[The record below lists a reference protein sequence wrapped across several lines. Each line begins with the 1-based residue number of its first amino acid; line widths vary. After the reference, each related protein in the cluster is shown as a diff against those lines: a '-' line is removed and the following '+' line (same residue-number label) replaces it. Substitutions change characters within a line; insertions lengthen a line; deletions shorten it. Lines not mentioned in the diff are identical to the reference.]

1 VIRCAR
7 HANEQDTENSETRQT
22 TKPTN
27 RTAEYSAK
35 ELLILSQAYIK
46 ASENSVEGAA
56 RRLSKFWDD
65 VSDNYRELKKQQ
77 EEYDNRQR
85 KHKQYNERSLYR
97 AGFAPSMLD
106 EDSDEDVAGVP
117 LPPRTSSSLQQKWS
131 KFVQP
136 HVTKFIS
143 LTIRFPRLSG
153 EDKERY
159 YNRIHLIFLEQVPEV
174 KSFDLYRPSWEF
186 LENSPKFASITT
198 ANAAA
203 QKSLDGKKKVSPDD
217 AINERPVGKK
227 KTKRLAE
234 EQKIIESV
242 TDKLKG
248 QVNNGSAGQVLA
260 AAIGQ
265 ITELVASGLQEWK
278 DQRAYMNASQELK
291 QQYDDLILRARI
303 QQLQQNLKPAHHAL
317 PPMTPVA
324 LGDSML
330 DTPTMLNAEADVE
343 ELDNYDDSDYISSEQ
358 VESHET

>member
-153 EDKERY
+153 EDKERN

-278 DQRAYMNASQELK
+278 DQ
-291 QQYDDLILRARI
+291 
-303 QQLQQNLKPAHHAL
+303 
-317 PPMTPVA
+317 
-324 LGDSML
+324 
-330 DTPTMLNAEADVE
+330 
-343 ELDNYDDSDYISSEQ
+343 
-358 VESHET
+358 